1 MASEWGM
8 TPRQSIEVECARRGA
23 RDVVAQCVAILRSEE
38 VHEATLRVLAGPGA
52 AQVLRGGAGGVSG
65 YWPRVWAMRGLLYAW
80 DESAITVVVDSASD
94 GSWRVRE
101 MCAKVVARHR
111 VDDALEAM
119 AGLSNDPVLRVRQ
132 AAHRALVRLVEVD
145 P

>member
-1 MASEWGM
+1 MVSEWGM
-8 TPRQSIEVECARRGA
+8 TPRQSIEGACAQRGT
-23 RDVVAQCVAILRSEE
+23 RDVVAHCVAMLRGDGAD
-38 VHEATLRVLAGPGA
+38 EAMLLVLAGPAA
-52 AQVLRGGAGGVSG
+52 AQVLRGAAGGLRG

-80 DESAITVVVDSASD
+80 DEGATAVVVKAVTDE
-94 GSWRVRE
+94 SWRVRE

-119 AGLSNDPVLRVRQ
+119 AGLTNDPVLRVRQ
-132 AAHRALVRLVEVD
+132 SAHRALVRLVEVD